1 MKAVILAAGK
11 GERLQPLT
19 DYKPKAMLPICNKP
33 LIDYQI
39 EMLRN
44 HGIDEIAVVV
54 GYLEKKIREHLKD
67 EVRFYRDKKI
77 KGTASA
83 VYAAKDFIDDEFI
96 LLYGDLFIDGSIS
109 GISETSEIAEIGEIV
124 KTPNSMAVV
133 KVKDVSRYGEVIFQ
147 DGRLTN
153 IKEKEGKGEGFVNA
167 GIYHFDPS
175 IMDFI
180 ERTEESER
188 GEFELTDSIKMFN
201 SVRGVRVIP
210 LNGYWN
216 DIGYPWDFLDVNMY
230 MLNKIG
236 FSVGENTEIWSS
248 ATIRKPAVIGS
259 DCEIKNCVVEKSI
272 IGDSCVVGEFSV
284 VKRSVVMDNSNTPHL
299 NYVADSVIAE
309 GCNLGAGTK
318 IANLRFD
325 ESSIKMTVKGKR
337 VDSGK
342 RKLGAFIGYN
352 VKTGINVSIYPGIKI
367 GSDSWIEAEVLVKK
381 DIERGSVARL

>member
-39 EMLRN
+39 EMLRK

-54 GYLEKKIREHLKD
+54 GYLEKTIRDHLRNDVK
-67 EVRFYRDKKI
+67 FYRDERI

-83 VYAAKDFIDDEFI
+83 VYAARNFIDDEFI
-96 LLYGDLFIDGSIS
+96 LLYGDLFFDGSIDEV
-109 GISETSEIAEIGEIV
+109 IR
-124 KTPNSMAVV
+124 TPNSMAVV
-133 KVKDVSRYGEVIFQ
+133 HVDDVSRYGEVIFQ
-147 DGRLTN
+147 DGRLVS
-153 IKEKEGKGEGFVNA
+153 IREKSGSGSGFVNA

-175 IMDFI
+175 ILDFI
-180 ERTEESER
+180 EKTEESER
-188 GEFELTDSIKMFN
+188 GEFELTDSIMMLNQSKE
-201 SVRGVRVIP
+201 VRVIP

-216 DIGYPWDFLDVNMY
+216 DIGYPWDYLDVNMY

-236 FSVGENTEIWSS
+236 FSVGENTEIWNN

-259 DCEIKNCVVEKSI
+259 DCEIKNCVIERSV
-272 IGDSCVVGEFSV
+272 IGNDCVVGEFSV
-284 VKRSVVMDNSNTPHL
+284 VKRSVIMNNTNVPHL

-309 GCNLGAGTK
+309 NCNLGAGTK

-325 ESSIKMTVKGKR
+325 NANVKVTIKGKR
-337 VDSGK
+337 VDSGR
-342 RKLGAFIGYN
+342 RKLGAIIGYN
-352 VKTGINVSIYPGIKI
+352 VKTGINVSIYPGVKV
-367 GSDSWIEAEVLVKK
+367 GSDSWIEANILVKR
-381 DIERGSVARL
+381 DVERGSFLRYDFGHSSSLQ

>member
-39 EMLRN
+39 EMLRK

-54 GYLEKKIREHLKD
+54 GYLEDAIRKHLKD
-67 EVRFYRDKKI
+67 EVKFYRDKGI

-83 VYAAKDFIDDEFI
+83 VYAARDFIDDEFI
-96 LLYGDLFIDGSIS
+96 LLYGDLFFDGSID
-109 GISETSEIAEIGEIV
+109 EIIKA
-124 KTPNSMAVV
+124 PNSMAVIRV
-133 KVKDVSRYGEVIFQ
+133 NDVSRYGEVIFQ
-147 DGRLTN
+147 EGRLVS
-153 IKEKEGKGEGFVNA
+153 IREKSGSGSGFVNA
-167 GIYHFDPS
+167 GIYHFNPS

-180 ERTEESER
+180 EKTEESER
-188 GEFELTDSIKMFN
+188 GEFELTDSIMMLN
-201 SVRGVRVIP
+201 SAKEVRVIP
-210 LNGYWN
+210 LIGYWN
-216 DIGYPWDFLDVNMY
+216 DIGYPWDYLDVNMY

-236 FSVGENTEIWSS
+236 FSVGENTEIWSN

-259 DCEIKNCVVEKSI
+259 DCEIKNCVIEKSV
-272 IGDSCVVGEFSV
+272 IGNDCVVGEFSV
-284 VKRSVVMDNSNTPHL
+284 VKRSVVMNNSNVPHL

-325 ESSIKMTVKGKR
+325 NASVKVTIKGKR
-337 VDSGK
+337 VDSGR
-342 RKLGAFIGYN
+342 RKLGAFIG
-352 VKTGINVSIYPGIKI
+352 TM
-367 GSDSWIEAEVLVKK
+367 
-381 DIERGSVARL
+381 

>member
-1 MKAVILAAGK
+1 MKAIILAAGK

-39 EMLRN
+39 EMLRK
-44 HGIDEIAVVV
+44 HGIDEIAVVI
-54 GYLEKKIREHLKD
+54 GYLEETIRKHLKD
-67 EVRFYRDKKI
+67 NVKFYRDDRI

-83 VYAAKDFIDDEFI
+83 VYAARDFIDDEFI
-96 LLYGDLFIDGSIS
+96 LLYGDLFFDGSID
-109 GISETSEIAEIGEIV
+109 GIIE
-124 KTPNSMAVV
+124 TPNSMAVV
-133 KVKDVSRYGEVIFQ
+133 HVDDVSRYGEVIFQ
-147 DGRLTN
+147 DGRLVS
-153 IKEKEGKGEGFVNA
+153 IREKSGSGSGFVNA

-175 IMDFI
+175 ILDFI
-180 ERTEESER
+180 EKTEESER
-188 GEFELTDSIKMFN
+188 GEFELTDSIMMLN
-201 SVRGVRVIP
+201 SVKEVRVIP

-216 DIGYPWDFLDVNMY
+216 DIGYPWDYLDVNMH

-236 FSVGENTEIWSS
+236 FSVGENTEIWSN

-259 DCEIKNCVVEKSI
+259 DCEIKNCVIERSV
-272 IGDSCVVGEFSV
+272 IGNDCVVGEFSV
-284 VKRSVVMDNSNTPHL
+284 VKRSVVMSNSNVPHL

-325 ESSIKMTVKGKR
+325 NANVKVTIKGKR
-337 VDSGK
+337 IDSGR

-352 VKTGINVSIYPGIKI
+352 VKTGINVSIYPGVKI
-367 GSDSWIEAEVLVKK
+367 GSDSWIEAEVLVKRNVEK
-381 DIERGSVARL
+381 GSFVRNNSCI

>member
-39 EMLRN
+39 EMLRK

-54 GYLEKKIREHLKD
+54 GYLEDTIRKHLKD
-67 EVRFYRDKKI
+67 DVKFYRDERI

-83 VYAAKDFIDDEFI
+83 VYAARDFIDDEFI
-96 LLYGDLFIDGSIS
+96 LLYGDLFFDGLIDKI
-109 GISETSEIAEIGEIV
+109 I
-124 KTPNSMAVV
+124 KTPNSMAIVQV
-133 KVKDVSRYGEVIFQ
+133 NDVSRYGEVIFQ
-147 DGRLTN
+147 GGKLVN
-153 IKEKEGKGEGFVNA
+153 IREKSGSGSGFVNA

-175 IMDFI
+175 ILDFI
-180 ERTEESER
+180 EKTEESER
-188 GEFELTDSIKMFN
+188 GEFELTDSIMMLN
-201 SVRGVRVIP
+201 SVKEVRVVP

-216 DIGYPWDFLDVNMY
+216 DIGYPWDYLDVNMY
-230 MLNKIG
+230 VLDKIG
-236 FSVGENTEIWSS
+236 FSVGENTEIWSNP
-248 ATIRKPAVIGS
+248 TIRKPAVIGS
-259 DCEIKNCVVEKSI
+259 DCEIKNCVIEKSV
-272 IGDSCVVGEFSV
+272 IGNNCVVGEFSV
-284 VKRSVVMDNSNTPHL
+284 VKRSVVMNGSNVPHL

-325 ESSIKMTVKGKR
+325 NASVKVTIKGKR
-337 VDSGK
+337 VDSGR

-352 VKTGINVSIYPGIKI
+352 VKTGINVSIYPGVKI
-367 GSDSWIEAEVLVKK
+367 GSNSWIEAEVLVKR
-381 DIERGSVARL
+381 DIEKGSFIRN